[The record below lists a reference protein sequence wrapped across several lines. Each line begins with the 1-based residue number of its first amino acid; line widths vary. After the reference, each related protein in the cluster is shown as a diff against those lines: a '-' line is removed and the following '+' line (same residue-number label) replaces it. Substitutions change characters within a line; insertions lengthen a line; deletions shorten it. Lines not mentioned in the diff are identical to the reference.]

1 MLETIEKLIVK
12 ATSTL
17 KEEKESIVRCQQ
29 MQSDSAV
36 KCYYLY
42 QLRADLQS
50 ALNYV
55 DALILRSK

>member
-1 MLETIEKLIVK
+1 MIETIEQLIVK

-17 KEEKESIVRCQQ
+17 KEEQEARKQRQGG
-29 MQSDSAV
+29 DTT
-36 KCYYLY
+36 YYLY